1 MAPSVAARTTSRGV
15 PMAALLI
22 SFTGVVV
29 ATVMAVAKI
38 GNIFALL
45 MALVTLC
52 ILIVWIM
59 ILLTYQAYKK
69 DQGNASSFTVLGG
82 RLTAGLAL
90 VGVLGTLVALF
101 MLDGSGVQESIMVG
115 VVFFVLISA
124 GYVVASRRLG
134 GFKRPDL
141 DAMHEA
147 EELQAR
153 SAES

>member
-1 MAPSVAARTTSRGV
+1 
-15 PMAALLI
+15 
-22 SFTGVVV
+22 
-29 ATVMAVAKI
+29 
-38 GNIFALL
+38 
-45 MALVTLC
+45 
-52 ILIVWIM
+52 M
-59 ILLTYQAYKK
+59 ILLSYQAYKK

-134 GFKRPDL
+134 DSSVPTWMLCTRPRSCKL
-141 DAMHEA
+141 DPPS
-147 EELQAR
+147 LSLR
-153 SAES
+153 LKL